1 MHPGREA
8 AHAGRGGERVGT
20 DRLVTTRRTDAPP
33 PDGRHDDILMEV
45 VPTEPEVATEQTA
58 AGGAGTRAGES
69 DHFDVVVVGGGP
81 GGYATAL
88 YGAAAGLSVA
98 VVELDKVGGTCLHRG
113 CVPAKAFLETAA
125 VHRTVRSA
133 ADFGITAGADQANPT
148 VKFSVSQ
155 DRKQQVVDQLFAG
168 LSGLLKGRGVTV
180 FNGSGT
186 LLAGHRVRIAGND
199 GTTTEVT
206 GDDIVLAAGSVP
218 RTIPGFD
225 IDGAVVLTSDEVLAL
240 DALPASVAVIGGGA
254 IGCEFASMFADLGS
268 TVTVF
273 EALPTILNG
282 CDDDVVRTVARS
294 FKKRGIDVKVGVTLH
309 GHAPAASGGTVVA
322 YGDGEEL
329 SVDAV
334 VVSVGRR
341 PRTEG
346 LVADGAG
353 VTIDERGFVVAD
365 AVMRTSA
372 PGVWAVG
379 DVVAGTPQ
387 LAHVAFAE
395 AIVVIKSI
403 LGEPVLPVDYSRV
416 PWAIY
421 CHPEVAFA
429 GMTEAEARAAGL
441 DVVVKK
447 DPFGGNSRAR
457 IIGDTEG
464 MVKLVA
470 ERRPDGTTGRILGVH
485 MVGPWVTEQ
494 LGAGYLAVNW
504 EATADEVAQFIQP
517 HPSLSE
523 TFGETVLAL
532 TGRGLHVV

>member
-1 MHPGREA
+1 MGRI
-8 AHAGRGGERVGT
+8 GSSS
-20 DRLVTTRRTDAPP
+20 
-33 PDGRHDDILMEV
+33 EV
-45 VPTEPEVATEQTA
+45 VPTGPEQTA
-58 AGGAGTRAGES
+58 APGDGTGG
-69 DHFDVVVVGGGP
+69 DHFDVVVIGGGP
-81 GGYATAL
+81 GGYAAAL

-113 CVPAKAFLETAA
+113 CVPAKEFLETAA
-125 VHRTVRSA
+125 VYRTVAGASE
-133 ADFGITAGADQANPT
+133 FGIGGGDDGPPAVEFA
-148 VKFSVSQ
+148 VSQ
-155 DRKQQVVDQLFAG
+155 ARKQKVVDQLFKG
-168 LSGLLKGRGVTV
+168 LSGLMKGRGITV
-180 FNGSGT
+180 FNGTGT
-186 LLAGHRVRIAGND
+186 LHPDHRVHIAGND
-199 GTTTEVT
+199 GTEHTVT
-206 GDDIVLAAGSVP
+206 GTDIVLAAGSLP

-225 IDGAVVLTSDEVLAL
+225 IDGTVVLTSDEVLDL
-240 DALPASVAVIGGGA
+240 DTLPASVAVIGGGA
-254 IGCEFASMFADLGS
+254 IGCEFASLFADLGS

-273 EALPTILNG
+273 EALPAILAG
-282 CDDDVVRTVARS
+282 CDADVAAVVARS
-294 FKKRGIDVKVGVTLH
+294 FRKRKIDVKVGAQLQ
-309 GHAPAASGGTVVA
+309 GHTPDPSGRGTVVS
-322 YGDGEEL
+322 YGDGEKL
-329 SVDAV
+329 TVDAV

-346 LVADGAG
+346 LLADGTG
-353 VTIDERGFVVAD
+353 VVIDDRGFVVAD
-365 AVMRTSA
+365 ERMRTAA

-387 LAHVAFAE
+387 LAHVGFAE

-403 LGEPVLPVDYSRV
+403 LGEPTLPVAYDRV

-429 GMTEAEARAAGL
+429 GLSEEAAKAAGL

-464 MVKLVA
+464 LVKVIA
-470 ERRPDGTTGRILGVH
+470 ERRPDGTTGKILGVH
-485 MVGPWVTEQ
+485 MAGPWVTEQ

-504 EATADEVAQFIQP
+504 EATPDEVAQFVQP

-532 TGRGLHVV
+532 TGRGLHVA